1 MWEPGLEEAFRLLW
15 KVRLEHQ
22 AAQSLA
28 GLPPD
33 DSVNPGSLPPLTRRG
48 LKDAFRLIA
57 RAQRALGSEIGFA
70 FGEPGYPRTPTQVPP
85 SSVDRGGVRRARLRD
100 HRARPQTGRR
110 HIVRGGSGEAR
121 PRHPGRERVPGGRTC
136 GAPDCNIDRHPRYPA
151 HRPTRRPGY
160 AEARSELHTALGG
173 RY

>member
-1 MWEPGLEEAFRLLW
+1 MKDRGITLITNLARAYAVGAGLTGNRTLWRLREVVAAGVMDADVGAGLEEAFRLLW

-57 RAQRALGSEIGFA
+57 RAQRALGSDMGF
-70 FGEPGYPRTPTQVPP
+70 
-85 SSVDRGGVRRARLRD
+85 RLR
-100 HRARPQTGRR
+100 
-110 HIVRGGSGEAR
+110 
-121 PRHPGRERVPGGRTC
+121 
-136 GAPDCNIDRHPRYPA
+136 
-151 HRPTRRPGY
+151 
-160 AEARSELHTALGG
+160 
-173 RY
+173 